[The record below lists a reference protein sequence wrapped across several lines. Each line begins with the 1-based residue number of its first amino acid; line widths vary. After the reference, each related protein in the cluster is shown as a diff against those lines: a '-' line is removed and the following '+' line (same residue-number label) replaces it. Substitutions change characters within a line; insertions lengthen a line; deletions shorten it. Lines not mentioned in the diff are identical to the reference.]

1 MSTLEGILEVAQ
13 QVTKK
18 ERRKHMHIEAFSA
31 PMSAMAVYV
40 CIELF
45 KEFVGQQA
53 IKKEAEVSRLL
64 SLIMI
69 SFNFLL

>member
-31 PMSAMAVYV
+31 PMVAMAVYV

-45 KEFVGQQA
+45 WEFVGQQA

-64 SLIMI
+64 SFIMI